1 MVTDNT
7 LRLEVHQQINNIFI
21 QIVDELPQN
30 DEGLVIVGKRNYLS
44 ITNGLSVVEYGL
56 FCKAIYEYI
65 SIYIPND
72 KENPLIKAIKMLPR
86 TFKNLKIINANKQ
99 IIEKQHKILTTYF
112 ASTSAQ
118 NVKNKIFE
126 LKTEVDKI
134 FDDEENDEELCRD
147 LTDAHLT
154 DFDDWMRRNLLT
166 DLFQLSE
173 LMKQRRAI

>member
-72 KENPLIKAIKMLPR
+72 KENPLRSHWALMR
-86 TFKNLKIINANKQ
+86 TAWLLCPNIFTGS
-99 IIEKQHKILTTYF
+99 IL
-112 ASTSAQ
+112 A
-118 NVKNKIFE
+118 
-126 LKTEVDKI
+126 
-134 FDDEENDEELCRD
+134 
-147 LTDAHLT
+147 
-154 DFDDWMRRNLLT
+154 
-166 DLFQLSE
+166 
-173 LMKQRRAI
+173 